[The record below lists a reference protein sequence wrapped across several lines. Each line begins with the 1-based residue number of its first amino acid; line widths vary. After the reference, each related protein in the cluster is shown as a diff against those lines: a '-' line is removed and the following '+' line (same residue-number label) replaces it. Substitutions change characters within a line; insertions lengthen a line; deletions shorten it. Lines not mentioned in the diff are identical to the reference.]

1 MSNVRYRYVA
11 AGAVILTLLPA
22 LSFAGPRPAAA
33 ADFADSAFKQVWA
46 RTDQPVSD
54 GSVRRSFYW
63 GPTPGES
70 LMEPYEQGAN
80 GMRRVQYFDKSRME
94 INNPN
99 GDPTNPFYVTNGL
112 LTVELVSGKMQVGDN
127 QYEDGAPA
135 DIPLASD
142 NDDPSAPTYATFGK
156 LLDKAGNKVGG
167 ALYSSI
173 DKSGNVTTPP
183 GVTPTRQEIVA
194 YYEPQT
200 GHNIPQVFWDFLNQS
215 GPINQNGQVV
225 TGRLSDPW
233 FYATGLPISE
243 AYWAKVKIAGK
254 EGVDVYI
261 QAYQRRVLTYVP
273 TLPEGFQVQM
283 GNIGAH
289 YHDWRYG
296 GGGAGPV
303 TFAAYSLEPSV
314 VTPALPSYQ
323 TASGLSNV
331 SNAADFDLP
340 ANVKALVAQNNF
352 AATFPSGQQYKQF
365 YQLYEDGRYDQKP
378 VFVSTDSVLHVYHL
392 LFDKL
397 LRTTESKYLI
407 ADLQNLTSTLLQA
420 TQSQYG
426 ALKGTSAENAAK
438 RNLAYLSV
446 AAKLLDPNF
455 AVPADVQNEVNQD
468 VASIN
473 AHGGLAPSAVMSMGA
488 NGDPDK
494 TYIEDFSQ
502 YVPRGHYTRSEDLM
516 RYFRAM
522 MWYGRMTFRLKV
534 ADETRSAILMS
545 QALRTAQSGNQTAG
559 QLWSL
564 IYDPTSFFV
573 GGSDDLTY
581 LDYAPLIDQA
591 FGSNAGPTAVED
603 DTKLAGFLELS
614 KALAAPRINSMFV
627 WIDEDKTQ
635 VTKGL
640 RMMGQR
646 FTLDEYTFGQL
657 IWRNVGNPDL
667 TQPES
672 TRRWMPKALD
682 IPASFGSQE
691 ALNILGE
698 MGDTKYMSYTLQ
710 MNKVQN
716 EINSLADSQWT
727 QNLYWSWLYSF
738 RPLLIAKAP
747 NSGYPSFMT
756 NQAWTR
762 KDINTMLGSWTEL
775 KHDTILYSKQVM
787 AEMGGGP
794 PAQIKGY
801 VEPEPDFYA
810 RVAAL
815 IGMTRDG
822 LVSRG
827 LLVKSTNP
835 NEESDYNTLT
845 SLYNLSIDLKH
856 ISEKELTNTPLTS
869 DEYDLIQY
877 YGGQLEHLTMAA
889 ADPSDPNAEFST
901 DLNDQDAAVVADV
914 ATGGPTLDQ
923 ALEEGT
929 GRIMEIYVVAP
940 IEGKLVLTRGG
951 IYSQYEFDQPTS
963 NRLTDE
969 QWRQM
974 LDSNQ
979 IPSIGDWKT
988 FIAK

>member
-1 MSNVRYRYVA
+1 MSSTRYKYVA
-11 AGAVILTLLPA
+11 AAAALLILIPA
-22 LSFAGPRPAAA
+22 LSFTVAKPAAA
-33 ADFADSAFKQVWA
+33 ADFADPAFNQVWA
-46 RTDQPVSD
+46 RTDQPVSN
-54 GSVRRSFYW
+54 GTVKRSFFW

-70 LMEPYEQGAN
+70 LMEPYKQGAG

-99 GDPTNPFYVTNGL
+99 GDPTNLFYVTNGL
-112 LTVELVSGKMQVGDN
+112 LTVELITGKMQVGDN
-127 QYEDGAPA
+127 EYEDRAPA

-142 NDDPSAPTYATFGK
+142 NDDPNAPTYATFSK
-156 LLDKAGNKVGG
+156 LLGKADNKVGS

-183 GVTPTRQEIVA
+183 GITPTRQEIVA

-200 GHNIPQVFWDFLNQS
+200 GHNVPQVFWDFLNQS
-215 GPINQNGQVV
+215 GPVYQNGQVV
-225 TGRLSDPW
+225 TGRLSEPW

-243 AYWAKVKIAGK
+243 PYWAKVKIAGN

-273 TLPEGFQVQM
+273 SLPTGFQVQM

-289 YHDWRYG
+289 YYDWRYN

-303 TFAAYSLEPSV
+303 TFAAYSLEPSAV
-314 VTPALPSYQ
+314 KASVPSYQ
-323 TASGLSNV
+323 TAPGLSNV
-331 SNAADFDLP
+331 SNASDFNLP
-340 ANVKALVAQNNF
+340 TNVQALIAQNNF

-378 VFVSTDSVLHVYHL
+378 VFVSTDSILHVYHL

-397 LRTTESKYLI
+397 LRTTETKYLI
-407 ADLQNLTSTLLQA
+407 GDLQKLTTALLQA
-420 TQSQYG
+420 TQSQYS
-426 ALKGTSAENAAK
+426 ALKGTSAENAAR
-438 RNLAYLSV
+438 RNLGYLSV
-446 AAKLLDPNF
+446 AAKLLDPTF
-455 AVPADVQNEVNQD
+455 TVPADVQNEVNQD
-468 VASIN
+468 LAQIN
-473 AHGGLAPSAVMSMGA
+473 SHSGAGMSAVMSMGA

-494 TYIEDFSQ
+494 IYTEDFSQ

-522 MWYGRMTFRLKV
+522 MWYGRMTFRLNV

-545 QALRTAQSGNQTAG
+545 QALRTATSGSQSAG

-591 FGSNAGPTAVED
+591 FGPNSGPSAVTD
-603 DTKLAGFLELS
+603 DTKLATFLQLS

-627 WIDEDKTQ
+627 YIDQDKTQ
-635 VTKGL
+635 VTKGF

-667 TQPES
+667 TQPDT

-682 IPASFGSQE
+682 VPAAFGSQE
-691 ALNILGE
+691 AFNILDQ
-698 MGDTKYMSYTLQ
+698 MGDTKFMSYTLQ
-710 MNKVQN
+710 LNKVKT
-716 EINSLADSQWT
+716 EISSLADSQWT

-738 RPLLIAKAP
+738 RPLLVAKAP
-747 NSGYPSFMT
+747 NNGYPSFMT

-762 KDINTMLGSWTEL
+762 KDLNTMLGSWTEL

-794 PAQIKGY
+794 PQEIKGY

-827 LLVKSTNP
+827 VMDKSTDP
-835 NEESDYNTLT
+835 NQQSDYNTLT
-845 SLYNLSIDLKH
+845 TLYNLALDLKH
-856 ISEKELTNTPLTS
+856 ISEKELTNTPLTL
-869 DEYDLIQY
+869 DEYNLIQY

-889 ADPSDPNAEFST
+889 ADPADPNVEFSN
-901 DLNDQDAAVVADV
+901 DLNDQDAAVIADV
-914 ATGGPTLDQ
+914 ATGGPHLDQ

-929 GRIMEIYVVAP
+929 GRIMEIYVVVP

-951 IYSQYEFDQPTS
+951 IYSQYEFAQPS
-963 NRLTDE
+963 GNRLTDD
-969 QWRQM
+969 QWRQQ

-979 IPSIGDWKT
+979 IPSLGDWKT